1 VEKAV
6 RGLALPELIDVS
18 VNLLSESATVVL
30 RSDADLSSAVEAI
43 RQAIVSKGLQATVTK
58 MPARRSEA
66 SSNVL
71 QLEAWLFVSLVEK
84 SNVAGD
90 LFDAIYKKTGLSHE
104 DGDYSLTFGT
114 EEGASSLMACDGFD
128 AYLMEGQDL
137 TLKIQAV
144 SLGKDR
150 DFQIGSGAG
159 IPRDQPSA
167 SEYHRYA

>member
-1 VEKAV
+1 
-6 RGLALPELIDVS
+6 
-18 VNLLSESATVVL
+18 
-30 RSDADLSSAVEAI
+30 
-43 RQAIVSKGLQATVTK
+43 
-58 MPARRSEA
+58 M
-66 SSNVL
+66 
-71 QLEAWLFVSLVEK
+71 SLVEK

-144 SLGKDR
+144 SR
-150 DFQIGSGAG
+150 VCG
-159 IPRDQPSA
+159 IEGHILD
-167 SEYHRYA
+167 YHNLLFVG